1 MADKI
6 KDLTCEKMSN
16 MKKKKKETKKRHA
29 NKGSIKK

>member
-16 MKKKKKETKKRHA
+16 MKKKETKKRHA

>member
-16 MKKKKKETKKRHA
+16 MKKKKRKQKK
-29 NKGSIKK
+29 GMQIKAV